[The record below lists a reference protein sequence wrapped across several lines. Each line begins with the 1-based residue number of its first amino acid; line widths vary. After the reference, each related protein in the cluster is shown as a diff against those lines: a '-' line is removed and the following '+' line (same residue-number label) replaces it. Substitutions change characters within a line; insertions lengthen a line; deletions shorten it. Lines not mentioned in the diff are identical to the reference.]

1 MKVYAFNYCSC
12 ICESGFETITLHK
25 TKRGAY
31 KAMRAFLLKEWA
43 EYMDSELWKKQDR
56 REILREKTW
65 LANNKWTGRFK
76 FMCHERV
83 TVEELV
89 VI

>member
-12 ICESGFETITLHK
+12 ICESGVETITLHK

-31 KAMRAFLLKEWA
+31 KAMRAFLLKEWT
-43 EYMDSELWKKQDR
+43 EYMDTELWKKQNR
-56 REILREKTW
+56 RRILRDEDW
-65 LANNKWTGRFK
+65 LKNNKWTSRFK
-76 FMCHERV
+76 FMCYERV
-83 TVEELV
+83 TVKELD